1 MYRGVPDAPSVP
13 ECGKKASLELS
24 FRFRNQPFFWVKQ
37 KMMGWHCQGLLKD
50 PICIALGLGLV
61 GNECQV

>member
-13 ECGKKASLELS
+13 ECGKKSSLELS

-50 PICIALGLGLV
+50 PICNALG
-61 GNECQV
+61 